1 VTLLNRA
8 LQSGHSSILWWFI
21 VDWKTVPE
29 WVPTAGLVTA
39 LLMLLALLRGI
50 RKDRKARRAAK
61 VDNCIRNHFAGQ
73 PQGQKYPLEDVF
85 ENLAAAREIVNR
97 PMKRPSLREV
107 KESLNR
113 LTMAGSLETDGIRW
127 ARPKEKFIRRSGP

>member
-1 VTLLNRA
+1 M
-8 LQSGHSSILWWFI
+8 
-21 VDWKTVPE
+21 DWKTVPE
-29 WVPTAGLVTA
+29 WVPTAVLVTA
-39 LLMLLALLRGI
+39 LLMLLALLKGI
-50 RKDRKARRAAK
+50 RRDRKARRAAK

-85 ENLAAAREIVNR
+85 ENLVTTSEIVNR
-97 PMKRPSLREV
+97 EMKRPSLKEV

-127 ARPKEKFIRRSGP
+127 GRPREKIRLIRRNGQSMD